1 MSKLKRSYTQ
11 STLKK
16 LFALSGNQCAYPECT
31 VPIIG
36 SATDKSDDIVIGE
49 ISHIYAV
56 SEKGPRGKPGL
67 TNKELNSPENLILL
81 CPNHHTI
88 VDGVNGEPK
97 DYPAEKLVEWK
108 REHEA
113 RTKKHLDDVNS
124 DSFSHFQVLTELV
137 DREIEKEVDILR
149 KSRFFKE
156 FDSDGYSLDLAEKLT
171 KGKLSWG
178 TDSARSRALAW
189 CVRVFPRTEEPDKME
204 EYLAIAK
211 NLETCDEVKIT
222 EAFILSRKKK
232 KNDALKILASIDS
245 PMSRSAAF
253 MIVSHHEGLQG
264 AIDWLSSSSVAPE
277 SLDSD
282 GKYYLLAFQL
292 ELASWDKAR
301 ESLDVLSDE
310 DLSQPSPALHYMM
323 ATTYLSTAIPKE
335 LRATLIKRPPIEEVE
350 FHLASDAEAIR
361 ERRKARKHFIRAA
374 TLARSLNCSGVAK
387 MCEEYA
393 LWLELSDPETLEEG
407 KRRLEKNLR
416 GPKPDIH
423 LVRLAIRFGTN
434 LDPQA
439 VEKEIERQKA
449 LNGEITYDASR
460 ARLGL
465 VFKKATENLKDA
477 VDYIDRY
484 EDDIACY
491 LDRKSVQVLKI
502 RMLSGTGQLE
512 RAEKCLAALKK
523 EGLSE
528 TEYEGV
534 RRLILEAKESDQLG
548 VQKRRFEETDS
559 LSDLIILVEKLLIAE
574 LWDDACEYGRVLFE
588 RTSGLSE
595 AEELAR
601 ALIGAGRNGQLVE
614 FIRAN
619 MSLLE
624 HPDGNN
630 LKIFYCSAL
639 YHEGE
644 LLEARSVLENL
655 DCDKDDANYRELK
668 LHLAVSLGD
677 KDELYAFVANE
688 TLEKDKR
695 NSQDLMRTAC
705 IAAQM
710 GVPGIKE
717 LTTAAV
723 EKSDEDAEVLATA
736 YFLASES
743 GWENDPEPQRWLEKA
758 VSVSGDQEGP
768 VRRVSFRD
776 ALDRLSEWNKQ
787 EDETLRQ
794 LSRGEIPMFV
804 AAHSL
809 NKSLVDLTLFTAF
822 TNSNSPPTDL
832 RRRGAIPA
840 YSGNRRPMHLD
851 TNGTVAIDA
860 TALLTLSFLDLLGKF
875 LDAFNTVY
883 VPHSTLAW
891 LFEEKK
897 KVRFHQPSR
906 IKDAHKILG
915 LIATDKLEKLEPTV
929 VPDRELSDQVG
940 DGLATLIAE
949 AEKAGKT
956 DNAQH
961 AVVRSSPVS
970 RVDSL
975 MEEEADLDAY
985 SDVLRS
991 CQSVIGKLRRDDYIT
1006 DETADKACAYL
1017 KLVGEKPWPDEPGL
1031 ADGAVLYLD
1040 SLSVAYFLRLGIL
1053 EKLRS
1058 AGFRPFV
1065 LPRTVP
1071 EADAFVSYESASD
1084 EIGATLENLQAT
1096 LNSQIKTGKI
1106 KVARQ
1111 LQIDDPKDLRQ
1122 LLYRHPSASVLH
1134 LAGDCDAIVA
1144 DDRFINRNAESRIFS
1159 TLDVLETLV
1168 SSKSITHKA
1177 WMNYRT
1183 RLRAAG
1189 YFFVPV
1195 SEDELKHH
1203 LEASVQDGKTV
1214 ENAGLKAI
1222 RESFLRVQMSNWLQ
1236 LPKEWFWAYMSLTVF
1251 VRVTRSLWT
1260 VDSDFAASR
1269 ARADWVIDRTNVKN
1283 WLQGLCRKNSDL
1295 AADEEFEP
1303 LLMIM
1308 LLSATKTP
1316 EEKAE
1321 NEYRQWLE
1329 HRILMPIKEQHPDLY
1344 FWIVERYKKK
1354 ISEYLNELKA
1364 KMGNLYDKT
1373 SLAKE
1378 ALDVV
1383 PSLLRETLLAD
1394 PSFRREYEL
1403 AVDPDIRF
1411 ESPPVWFKGSEAFRA
1426 VRKILS
1432 GTSTKEATDAEG
1444 RKWKFENT
1452 NGEGQL
1458 PNIEFSS
1465 GDERGSVSST
1475 FISLS
1480 PDPETRLRFI
1490 EKAASDLGFPSDAK
1504 EKWREI
1510 LKERALEDHEVE
1522 KLGGDLLDTP
1532 AYAARLIRGQDADQR
1547 IPISSLVPR
1556 SRRYFERLV
1565 GRYDGSE
1572 TLRDYAGGGGRTLFR
1587 ELSERQPYDAFLS
1600 SLFLSSHS
1608 FLTSEMKVDNL
1619 NEADFIRA
1627 CGFLERQGDR
1637 ISQLGAVEVGLRVL
1651 PSMPGIEPCLVR
1663 LIRHIRD
1670 DDADGKT
1677 GGFRLF
1683 SALFVLVDGELSSTR
1698 LFSSEPPFYRKL
1710 AALSQA
1716 ALINRQMV
1724 NSGIDVDR
1732 LHKWALD
1739 NFGGRHYLQSLVD
1752 MRTEPHGSPFIGQ
1765 ANEIRLNCLSRIMIA
1780 AEKHARNI
1788 KSEELSE
1795 LVLGAEPG
1803 SMRHVL
1809 HPFSFYFP
1817 GPLDG
1822 TGESFQSLPA
1832 ERSEEIRTQV
1842 TTGETSPAS
1851 FVALANSALIF
1862 RLDPDHAEL
1871 AAKALKS
1878 CSYRLADIENSGQLV
1893 MMLSGLAS
1901 VAAVTRSQALA
1912 DELRIVVRRY
1922 RADVRHPVSVGEETM
1937 ICVAAAASHAGLEEW
1952 TEFVGSWMTELAF
1965 IDELKDDE
1973 ASMLRSQLRYLCHA
1987 VPDLWVTCDR
1997 ACAALAAI
2005 DKNTSGEQGES
2016 LW

>member
-1 MSKLKRSYTQ
+1 MHKLKRSY
-11 STLKK
+11 SWKTLKT
-16 LFALSGNQCAYPECT
+16 LFALSGNQCAYPECAF
-31 VPIIG
+31 PIIG
-36 SATDKSDDIVIGE
+36 PATEKSDDIVIGE
-49 ISHIYAV
+49 ICHIYAIN
-56 SEKGPRGKPGL
+56 EKGPRGKAKL
-67 TNKELNSPENLILL
+67 TDTELNSPKNLVLF

-88 VDGVNGEPK
+88 VDKQHET
-97 DYPAEKLVEWK
+97 YPAEKLIEWK
-108 REHEA
+108 REHEEKI
-113 RTKKHLDDVNS
+113 RKYPDDITS
-124 DSFSHFQVLTELV
+124 DSFSRFQVLTELV

-149 KSRFFKE
+149 KSRFFTE
-156 FDSDGYSLDLAEKLT
+156 FDSDSYSLDLAEKLT

-189 CVRVFPRTEEPDKME
+189 CVRIFPRTEEPDKME
-204 EYLAIAK
+204 EYLATAK
-211 NLETCDEVKIT
+211 NLEICDEVKIT
-222 EAFILSRKKK
+222 EAFILSRKKE
-232 KNDALKILASIDS
+232 KNDALKILAGIDS

-264 AIDWLSSSSVAPE
+264 AIDWLSSSGVAPE

-282 GKYYLLAFQL
+282 GKYCLLAFQL

-323 ATTYLSTAIPKE
+323 ATTHLSIAVPEE
-335 LRATLIKRPPIEEVE
+335 LRAILIKRPPIEEVE
-350 FHLASDAEAIR
+350 FLLASDTEAIR
-361 ERRKARKHFIRAA
+361 ERRKACGCFARTAEAA
-374 TLARSLNCSGVAK
+374 EKLGCFGVAK
-387 MCEEYA
+387 ICEEYA
-393 LWLELSDPETLEEG
+393 LWLKLADPEKSGEGEQQLEE
-407 KRRLEKNLR
+407 KLCN
-416 GPKPDIH
+416 PKAHLH
-423 LVRLAIRFGTN
+423 LVRLAAKFQINF
-434 LDPQA
+434 DPHA
-439 VEKEIERQKA
+439 IELEIDRQKS

-465 VFKKATENLKDA
+465 VFRKANENLKDA
-477 VDYIDRY
+477 ADYIDRY
-484 EDDIACY
+484 EDDIACH

-502 RMLSGTGQLE
+502 SMFSGTGQLE
-512 RAEKCLAALKK
+512 RAKKCLAALKE

-534 RRLILEAKESDQLG
+534 RRLILEAEESDQLG
-548 VQKRRFEETDS
+548 VQKRRFEKTDS
-559 LSDLIILVEKLLIAE
+559 LNDLIILVNKLGTAKQ
-574 LWDDACEYGRVLFE
+574 WNDACEYGRVLFE
-588 RTSGLSE
+588 RTGGLSE

-624 HPDGNN
+624 QPDGNN
-630 LKIFYCSAL
+630 LKMFYCSAL

-644 LLEARSVLENL
+644 LLEARSALKDL
-655 DCDKDDANYRELK
+655 DCDKDDANYQKLK

-688 TLEKDKR
+688 ALEKDKR

-776 ALDRLSEWNKQ
+776 ALDQLSEWNKQ

-804 AAHSL
+804 VAHSL

-822 TNSNSPPTDL
+822 TNSNSPLTDL

-840 YSGNRRPMHLD
+840 YSGNRHPMPLD

-860 TALLTLSFLDLLGKF
+860 TALLTLSFLGLLGKF

-897 KVRFHQPSR
+897 RVKFHQPSR
-906 IKDAHKILG
+906 IKDARKILD
-915 LIATDKLEKLEPTV
+915 LVATDKLEKLEPTV
-929 VPDRELSDQVG
+929 VPDRKLSDQVG

-949 AEKAGKT
+949 AVKAGKS
-956 DNAQH
+956 DNARH
-961 AVVRSSPVS
+961 VVVRSSPVS

-975 MEEEADLDAY
+975 MEEEANLDAY

-991 CQSVIGKLRRDDYIT
+991 CQSVIAKLRRDSYIT
-1006 DETADKACAYL
+1006 DETADKAYAYL
-1017 KLVGEKPWPDEPGL
+1017 KLVGEKPRPDEPGL
-1031 ADGAVLYLD
+1031 ANGAALLLD
-1040 SLSVAYFLRLGIL
+1040 NTSVAYFLHLGVL
-1053 EKLRS
+1053 DKLHLS
-1058 AGFRPFV
+1058 FRPFV
-1065 LPRTVP
+1065 LPRTVS

-1084 EIGATLENLQAT
+1084 EIGATLENLRAT
-1096 LNSQIKTGKI
+1096 LNSQIETGKI

-1134 LAGDCDAIVA
+1134 LTGDCDAIVA
-1144 DDRFINRNAESRIFS
+1144 DDRFINRNVESRIFS

-1168 SSKSITHKA
+1168 SSKSITRKA
-1177 WMNYRT
+1177 WMNYRS

-1203 LEASVQDGKTV
+1203 LEASVQDGKMV

-1222 RESFLRVQMSNWLQ
+1222 RENFLRVQMSNWLQ
-1236 LPKEWFWAYMSLTVF
+1236 LPKEWFWAYMSLAVF
-1251 VRVTRSLWT
+1251 VRVARSLWT

-1295 AADEEFEP
+1295 AAGEGFEP

-1329 HRILMPIKEQHPDLY
+1329 LRILMPIKEQHPDLY

-1394 PSFRREYEL
+1394 PSFRKKYEL

-1411 ESPPVWFKGSEAFRA
+1411 ESPPVWFKGSKAFRA

-1432 GTSTKEATDAEG
+1432 GTSTEEAADAEG

-1452 NGEGQL
+1452 SGEGQL

-1510 LKERALEDHEVE
+1510 LEERALEDHEVE

-1532 AYAARLIRGQDADQR
+1532 AYAARLIRDQNADQR

-1565 GRYDGSE
+1565 GRYDDSE

-1608 FLTSEMKVDNL
+1608 FLTSEMKIDNL
-1619 NEADFIRA
+1619 DEDDFIRA

-1663 LIRHIRD
+1663 LIKCIRD
-1670 DDADGKT
+1670 DDVDGKT
-1677 GGFRLF
+1677 GGFKLF
-1683 SALFVLVDGELSSTR
+1683 SSLFVLVDGELSSTR

-1716 ALINRQMV
+1716 ALINRQMA

-1732 LHKWALD
+1732 LHGWALD

-1752 MRTEPHGSPFIGQ
+1752 MRTEPHGSPFTGQ
-1765 ANEIRLNCLSRIMIA
+1765 ANEIKLNCLSRIMIA

-1822 TGESFQSLPA
+1822 TGESLQSLPA

-1851 FVALANSALIF
+1851 FVALANSALTF
-1862 RLDPDHAEL
+1862 RIDPDHAEL

-1878 CSYRLADIENSGQLV
+1878 CSYRLADIENSSQLV
-1893 MMLSGLAS
+1893 IMLSGLAS
-1901 VAAVTRSQALA
+1901 VAAVTRSPALA
-1912 DELRIVVRRY
+1912 DELRIVARRY

-1937 ICVAAAASHAGLEEW
+1937 LCVAAAASHAGLEEW
-1952 TEFVGSWMTELAF
+1952 TEFVGRWMTELAF

-1973 ASMLRSQLRYLCHA
+1973 ATMLRSQLRYLCHA